1 MNFSENKL
9 LGQGGEGSN
18 CLGEGFS
25 KFDYNGS
32 VVSIY
37 LQCLISFR
45 VFCLSKAFGSIYNA
59 GANIR

>member
-1 MNFSENKL
+1 MNFSEKKL

-32 VVSIY
+32 VVSIS
-37 LQCLISFR
+37 LQLPKI
-45 VFCLSKAFGSIYNA
+45 VLEVSIC
-59 GANIR
+59 